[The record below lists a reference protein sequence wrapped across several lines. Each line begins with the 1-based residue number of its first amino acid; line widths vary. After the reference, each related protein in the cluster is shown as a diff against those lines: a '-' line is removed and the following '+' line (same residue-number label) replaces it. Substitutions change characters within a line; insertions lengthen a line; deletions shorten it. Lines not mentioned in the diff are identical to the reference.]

1 MEWFGLSWTKFVAL
15 VTDGA
20 LAMAGDVKDGLVFRV
35 RNYLKS
41 LGLPSDFPLIHCI
54 IHQEA
59 LCAKT
64 LPVDNVMGVMVMVKA
79 VNKIRA
85 HALNHTLQFQSFL
98 AEIGCEFSDIP
109 YYCDVRWLSRAKV
122 LNRFFCSTQRN
133 RRIFEK

>member
-1 MEWFGLSWTKFVAL
+1 MEWFGLSWTKFVAM

-85 HALNHTLQFQSFL
+85 HALNHADSSNLSLLKSAVNFL
-98 AEIGCEFSDIP
+98 
-109 YYCDVRWLSRAKV
+109 
-122 LNRFFCSTQRN
+122 
-133 RRIFEK
+133 IFLIIVTSAGSVEPKF